1 MFYLKCNILFY
12 TTSKKLIINIRSF
25 HKVSLYKFY
34 KNISNQ
40 NIFIGWGRKKSGLKA
55 MNLAKRYRVK
65 FILLE
70 DGFIRSL
77 NLGVE
82 NSPSFSIVKDD
93 IGIYYDATMPSKL
106 ENLLNTYEF
115 KDEEIKQAKK
125 AIELIKKYKIS
136 KYNNNLDIPD
146 DYFQKDEKRVLVI
159 TQTAN
164 DASLEFGLAKD
175 FKTVDM
181 IKDAIKENP
190 KSKIYIK
197 IHPDVLSGKKQSDF
211 NAQDLPSKCVV
222 IKENYNP
229 IELLSHFKKVYTK
242 TSGMGFE
249 ALIQEC
255 ECVCY
260 GMPFYAGWGLTKDKL
275 ECKRRM
281 QKRSL
286 EEVFYAAYIL
296 YAEYFNPYLNQKSN
310 IFDTIQTLA
319 KYKDIEKANSNRLFM
334 LGFTLWKRHFIKPF
348 FKAKNNK
355 IIFLNSIKS
364 LARYKLKEDDKFFIW
379 GKKYDDN
386 TLKNLLLVKVK
397 EQNLTNF
404 SPKVSLVE
412 DGFIRSISLGSDLT
426 RPFSL
431 IVDDKG
437 LYIDPNKP
445 SKLEEL
451 LQNEIFDENML
462 SRAKNIIKIL
472 LENRFS
478 KYNGLKHENLK
489 INAKIGQKVILIPA
503 QVEDDASMILGG
515 FGLSTLDLLKEVR
528 AKNQDAYII
537 FKPHPDVL
545 SGNRV
550 GLKDETLILEF
561 CDEIVKDC
569 SIDSAIK
576 IADEIHTITSTSG
589 FDALLRAKKVFTYGM
604 PFYAGWG
611 LTKDKHKCERRTR
624 KLSLEELVA
633 GALITYPRY
642 INPKTKTLCEIE
654 VCLDIMLNLQKDYF
668 SKKHIKLAIDF
679 KTFMLR
685 KIRRFYEFLAKK

>member
-1 MFYLKCNILFY
+1 MKYY
-12 TTSKKLIINIRSF
+12 SASKKLTANARNFYTI
-25 HKVSLYKFY
+25 SLYK
-34 KNISNQ
+34 KNLKIKKDNL
-40 NIFIGWGRKKSGLKA
+40 FFGWGRKKSGLKA
-55 MNLAKRYRVK
+55 MNLAKKYKAK

-82 NSPSFSIVKDD
+82 NSPSFSMVKDD

-146 DYFQKDEKRVLVI
+146 DYFQKDEKRVLII

-164 DASLEFGLAKD
+164 DTSLEFGLAKD
-175 FKTVDM
+175 FKTLDM

-197 IHPDVLSGKKQSDF
+197 IHPDVLSGKKQSDLDI
-211 NAQDLPSKCVV
+211 NSLP
-222 IKENYNP
+222 KECILITENFNP
-229 IELLSHFKKVYTK
+229 IALLEFFDKVYTK

-249 ALIQEC
+249 ALMQEC
-255 ECVCY
+255 ECICY

-296 YAEYFNPYLNQKSN
+296 YSEYFNPYLNQKSN

-319 KYKDIEKANSNRLFM
+319 KYKDIEKVNSNRLFM

-348 FKAKNNK
+348 FNAKDNE
-355 IIFLNSIKS
+355 IIFLNSLKS
-364 LARYKLKEDDKFFIW
+364 LAGYKLKESDKFFIW
-379 GKKYDDN
+379 GKKYDEN
-386 TLKNLLLVKVK
+386 TLKNLLLVKAK

-404 SPKVSLVE
+404 TPKVSLVE

-437 LYIDPNKP
+437 LYIDPNKA

-451 LQNEIFDENML
+451 LQNEIFDENIL
-462 SRAKNIIKIL
+462 NRAKNIIKIL

-489 INAKIGQKVILIPA
+489 INAKIGQKIILIPA

-528 AKNQDAYII
+528 SKNQDAYII

-654 VCLDIMLNLQKDYF
+654 VCLDIMLNLQKAYF
-668 SKKHIKLAIDF
+668 SKKYIKLAIDF

>member
-1 MFYLKCNILFY
+1 MKYY
-12 TTSKKLIINIRSF
+12 SASKKLIANARNFYTI
-25 HKVSLYKFY
+25 SLYK
-34 KNISNQ
+34 KNLKIKKDDL
-40 NIFIGWGRKKSGLKA
+40 FFGWGRKKSGLKA
-55 MNLAKRYRVK
+55 MNLAKKYKAK

-82 NSPSFSIVKDD
+82 NSPSFSMVKDD
-93 IGIYYDATMPSKL
+93 IGIYYDATAPSKL

-146 DYFQKDEKRVLVI
+146 DYFQKDEKRVLII

-181 IKDAIKENP
+181 IKDAVKENP

-197 IHPDVLSGKKQSDF
+197 IHPDVLSGKKQSDLDI
-211 NAQDLPSKCVV
+211 NSLP
-222 IKENYNP
+222 KECILITENFNP
-229 IELLSHFKKVYTK
+229 IALLEFFDKVYTK

-249 ALIQEC
+249 ALMQEC
-255 ECVCY
+255 ECICY

-296 YAEYFNPYLNQKSN
+296 YSEYFNPYLNQKSN

-319 KYKDIEKANSNRLFM
+319 KYKDIEKVNSNKLFM

-348 FKAKNNK
+348 FNAKDNE

-364 LARYKLKEDDKFFIW
+364 LVRYKLKEDDKFFIW
-379 GKKYDDN
+379 GKKYDEN
-386 TLKNLLLVKVK
+386 TLKNLLLVKAK

-404 SPKVSLVE
+404 TPKVSLVE

-462 SRAKNIIKIL
+462 NRAKNIIKIL

-489 INAKIGQKVILIPA
+489 INAKTGQKIILIPA

-528 AKNQDAYII
+528 SKNQDAYII

-633 GALITYPRY
+633 GALIAYPRY

-654 VCLDIMLNLQKDYF
+654 VCLDIMLNLQKAYF
-668 SKKHIKLAIDF
+668 SKKYIKLAIDF

>member
-1 MFYLKCNILFY
+1 MKYY
-12 TTSKKLIINIRSF
+12 SASKKLIANARNFYTI
-25 HKVSLYKFY
+25 SLYK
-34 KNISNQ
+34 KNLKIKKDDL
-40 NIFIGWGRKKSGLKA
+40 FFGWGRKKSGLKA
-55 MNLAKRYRVK
+55 MNLAKKYKAK

-82 NSPSFSIVKDD
+82 DSPSFSMVKDD

-106 ENLLNTYEF
+106 ENLLNTCEF

-146 DYFQKDEKRVLVI
+146 NYFQKDEKRVLII

-175 FKTVDM
+175 FKTLDM

-190 KSKIYIK
+190 KSTIYIK
-197 IHPDVLSGKKQSDF
+197 IHPDVLSGKKQSDL
-211 NAQDLPSKCVV
+211 DLNSLP
-222 IKENYNP
+222 KECILITENFNP
-229 IELLSHFKKVYTK
+229 IALLEFFDKVYTK

-249 ALIQEC
+249 ALMQEC
-255 ECVCY
+255 ECICY

-296 YAEYFNPYLNQKSN
+296 YSEYFNPYLNQKSN

-319 KYKDIEKANSNRLFM
+319 KYKDIEKVNSNKLFM

-348 FKAKNNK
+348 FKAKDNE

-364 LARYKLKEDDKFFIW
+364 LVRYKLKEDDKFFIW
-379 GKKYDDN
+379 GKKYDEN
-386 TLKNLLLVKVK
+386 TLKNLLLVKAK

-404 SPKVSLVE
+404 TPKVSLVE

-462 SRAKNIIKIL
+462 NRAKNIIKIL

-489 INAKIGQKVILIPA
+489 INAKTGQKIILIPA

-528 AKNQDAYII
+528 SKNQDAYII

-611 LTKDKHKCERRTR
+611 LTKDKYRCERRTR
-624 KLSLEELVA
+624 KLSLEELVT
-633 GALITYPRY
+633 GALIAYPRY

-668 SKKHIKLAIDF
+668 SKKYIKLVIDF

>member
-1 MFYLKCNILFY
+1 MKYCSI
-12 TTSKKLIINIRSF
+12 SKKLIANVRNFYTI
-25 HKVSLYKFY
+25 SLYKENLKINKDDLF
-34 KNISNQ
+34 
-40 NIFIGWGRKKSGLKA
+40 FGWGRKKSGLKA
-55 MNLAKRYRVK
+55 MNLAKKYKAK

-82 NSPSFSIVKDD
+82 NSPSFSMVKDD

-115 KDEEIKQAKK
+115 KGEEIKQAKK

-146 DYFQKDEKRVLVI
+146 DYFQKDEKRVLI
-159 TQTAN
+159 IAQTAN

-190 KSKIYIK
+190 DSKIYIK
-197 IHPDVLSGKKQSDF
+197 IHPDVLSGKKQSDLDI
-211 NAQDLPSKCVV
+211 NSLP
-222 IKENYNP
+222 KECILISENFNP
-229 IELLSHFKKVYTK
+229 IALLEFFDKVYTK

-296 YAEYFNPYLNQKSN
+296 YSEYFNPYLNQKSN

-334 LGFTLWKRHFIKPF
+334 LGFTLWKRYFIKPF
-348 FKAKNNK
+348 FKAKNNE

-379 GKKYDDN
+379 GKKYDEN
-386 TLKNLLLVKVK
+386 TLKNLLLVKAK

-404 SPKVSLVE
+404 TPKVSLVE

-437 LYIDPNKP
+437 LYIDPNKV

-451 LQNEIFDENML
+451 LQNEIFDKNML
-462 SRAKNIIKIL
+462 NRAKNIIKTL

-478 KYNGLKHENLK
+478 KYNGLKHEDLK

-528 AKNQDAYII
+528 SKNQDAYII

-561 CDEIVKDC
+561 CDEIVKDF

-611 LTKDKHKCERRTR
+611 LTKDKYRCERRTR

-633 GALITYPRY
+633 GALIIYPRY

-654 VCLDIMLNLQKDYF
+654 VCLDIMLNLQKAYF
-668 SKKHIKLAIDF
+668 SKKYIKLAIDF
-679 KTFMLR
+679 KTFILR

>member
-1 MFYLKCNILFY
+1 MKHYSI
-12 TTSKKLIINIRSF
+12 SKKLIANVRNFYTI
-25 HKVSLYKFY
+25 SLYK
-34 KNISNQ
+34 KNSKINKDDL
-40 NIFIGWGRKKSGLKA
+40 FLGWGRKKSGLKA
-55 MNLAKRYRVK
+55 INLAKKYKAK

-82 NSPSFSIVKDD
+82 NSPSFSMVKDD
-93 IGIYYDATMPSKL
+93 IGIYYDATAPSKL

-146 DYFQKDEKRVLVI
+146 DYFQKDEKRVLII

-164 DASLEFGLAKD
+164 DASLEFGLAKG

-197 IHPDVLSGKKQSDF
+197 IHPDVLSGKKQSDLDINSLPKECILITENF
-211 NAQDLPSKCVV
+211 NPVA
-222 IKENYNP
+222 
-229 IELLSHFKKVYTK
+229 LLEFFDKVYTK

-249 ALIQEC
+249 ALMQEC
-255 ECVCY
+255 ECICY

-286 EEVFYAAYIL
+286 EEVFYVAYIL
-296 YAEYFNPYLNQKSN
+296 YAEYFNPCLNQKSN

-319 KYKDIEKANSNRLFM
+319 KYKDIEKVNSNKLFM

-348 FKAKNNK
+348 FKAKDNE

-364 LARYKLKEDDKFFIW
+364 LVRYKLKEDDKFFIW
-379 GKKYDDN
+379 GKKYDEN
-386 TLKNLLLVKVK
+386 TLKNLLLVKAK

-404 SPKVSLVE
+404 TPKVSLVE

-437 LYIDPNKP
+437 LYIDPNKA

-462 SRAKNIIKIL
+462 NRAKNIIKIL

-478 KYNGLKHENLK
+478 KYNGLKHEDLK
-489 INAKIGQKVILIPA
+489 INAKIGQKIILIPA

-589 FDALLRAKKVFTYGM
+589 FDALLRAKKVFAYGM

-611 LTKDKHKCERRTR
+611 LTKDKYRCERRTR

-633 GALITYPRY
+633 GALIAYPRY

-654 VCLDIMLNLQKDYF
+654 VCLDIMLNLQKAYF
-668 SKKHIKLAIDF
+668 SKKYIKLAIDF

>member
-1 MFYLKCNILFY
+1 
-12 TTSKKLIINIRSF
+12 
-25 HKVSLYKFY
+25 
-34 KNISNQ
+34 
-40 NIFIGWGRKKSGLKA
+40 
-55 MNLAKRYRVK
+55 MNLAKKYKAK

-82 NSPSFSIVKDD
+82 NSPSFSMVKDD

-115 KDEEIKQAKK
+115 KGEEIKQAKK

-146 DYFQKDEKRVLVI
+146 DYFQKDEKRVLI
-159 TQTAN
+159 IAQTAN

-190 KSKIYIK
+190 DSKIYIK
-197 IHPDVLSGKKQSDF
+197 IHPDVLSGKKQSDLDI
-211 NAQDLPSKCVV
+211 NSLP
-222 IKENYNP
+222 KECILISENFNP
-229 IELLSHFKKVYTK
+229 IALLEFFDKVYTK

-296 YAEYFNPYLNQKSN
+296 YSEYFNPYLNQKSN

-334 LGFTLWKRHFIKPF
+334 LGFTLWKRYFIKPF
-348 FKAKNNK
+348 FKAKNNE

-379 GKKYDDN
+379 GKKYDEN
-386 TLKNLLLVKVK
+386 TLKNLLLVKAK

-404 SPKVSLVE
+404 TPKVSLVE

-437 LYIDPNKP
+437 LYIDPNKV

-451 LQNEIFDENML
+451 LQNEIFDKNML
-462 SRAKNIIKIL
+462 NRAKNIIKTL

-478 KYNGLKHENLK
+478 KYNGLKHEDLK

-528 AKNQDAYII
+528 SKNQDAYII

-611 LTKDKHKCERRTR
+611 LTKDKYRCERRTR

-633 GALITYPRY
+633 GALIIYPRY

-654 VCLDIMLNLQKDYF
+654 VCLDIMLNLQKAYF
-668 SKKHIKLAIDF
+668 SKKYIKLAIDF
-679 KTFMLR
+679 KTFILR

>member
-1 MFYLKCNILFY
+1 S
-12 TTSKKLIINIRSF
+12 TSKKLITNVKNFYTIF
-25 HKVSLYKFY
+25 LYK
-34 KNISNQ
+34 KNLKINKDDL
-40 NIFIGWGRKKSGLKA
+40 FFGWGRKKSGLKA
-55 MNLAKRYRVK
+55 MNLAKKYNTK

-82 NSPSFSIVKDD
+82 NSPSFSMVKDD

-115 KDEEIKQAKK
+115 KGEEIKQAKK

-146 DYFQKDEKRVLVI
+146 DYFQKDEKRVLI
-159 TQTAN
+159 IAQTAN

-190 KSKIYIK
+190 DSKIYIK
-197 IHPDVLSGKKQSDF
+197 IHPDVLSGKKQSDLDI
-211 NAQDLPSKCVV
+211 NSLP
-222 IKENYNP
+222 KECILISENFNP
-229 IELLSHFKKVYTK
+229 IALLEFFDKVYTK

-296 YAEYFNPYLNQKSN
+296 YSEYFNPYLNQKSN

-319 KYKDIEKANSNRLFM
+319 KYKSIEKANSNRLFM
-334 LGFTLWKRHFIKPF
+334 LGFTLWKRYFIKPF
-348 FKAKNNK
+348 FKAKNNE

-379 GKKYDDN
+379 GKKYDEN
-386 TLKNLLLVKVK
+386 TLKNLLLVKAK
-397 EQNLTNF
+397 EQNLTSF
-404 SPKVSLVE
+404 TPKVSLVE

-437 LYIDPNKP
+437 LYIDPNKV

-451 LQNEIFDENML
+451 LQNEIFDKNML
-462 SRAKNIIKIL
+462 NRAKNIIKTL

-478 KYNGLKHENLK
+478 KYNGLKHEDLK

-528 AKNQDAYII
+528 SKNQDAYII

-611 LTKDKHKCERRTR
+611 LTKDKYRCERRTR

-654 VCLDIMLNLQKDYF
+654 VCLDIMLNLQKAYF
-668 SKKHIKLAIDF
+668 SKKYIKLAIDF
-679 KTFMLR
+679 KTFILR

>member
-1 MFYLKCNILFY
+1 MKYYSI
-12 TTSKKLIINIRSF
+12 SKKLIANVRNFYTI
-25 HKVSLYKFY
+25 SLYK
-34 KNISNQ
+34 KNLKIKKDDL
-40 NIFIGWGRKKSGLKA
+40 FFGWGRKKSGLKA
-55 MNLAKRYRVK
+55 MNLAKKYKAK

-82 NSPSFSIVKDD
+82 NSPSFSMVKDD
-93 IGIYYDATMPSKL
+93 IGIYYDATAPSKL

-146 DYFQKDEKRVLVI
+146 DYFQKDEKRVLII

-164 DASLEFGLAKD
+164 DASLEFGLAKG

-197 IHPDVLSGKKQSDF
+197 IHPDVLSGKKQSDLDI
-211 NAQDLPSKCVV
+211 NSLP
-222 IKENYNP
+222 KECILITENFNP
-229 IELLSHFKKVYTK
+229 IALLEFFDKVYTK

-249 ALIQEC
+249 ALMQGC

-296 YAEYFNPYLNQKSN
+296 YSEYFNPYLNQESN

-319 KYKDIEKANSNRLFM
+319 KYKDIEKVNSNRLFM

-348 FKAKNNK
+348 FNAKDNE
-355 IIFLNSIKS
+355 IIFLNSLKS
-364 LARYKLKEDDKFFIW
+364 LAGYKLKENDKFFIW
-379 GKKYDDN
+379 GKRIDYN
-386 TLKNLLLVKVK
+386 TLKSTLVKK
-397 EQNLTNF
+397 AQDEDLSNFTPKISLT
-404 SPKVSLVE
+404 E

-431 IVDDKG
+431 IIDDKG
-437 LYIDPNKP
+437 LYIDPNKA
-445 SKLEEL
+445 SKLEEH

-462 SRAKNIIKIL
+462 NRAKNIIKIL

-489 INAKIGQKVILIPA
+489 INAKIGQKIILIPA

-528 AKNQDAYII
+528 SKNQDAYII

-611 LTKDKHKCERRTR
+611 LTKDKHKCKRRTR

-633 GALITYPRY
+633 GALI
-642 INPKTKTLCEIE
+642 I
-654 VCLDIMLNLQKDYF
+654 
-668 SKKHIKLAIDF
+668 
-679 KTFMLR
+679 
-685 KIRRFYEFLAKK
+685 

>member
-1 MFYLKCNILFY
+1 MKYYSI
-12 TTSKKLIINIRSF
+12 SKKLIANARNFYSIF
-25 HKVSLYKFY
+25 LYKRNLKINKDELFL
-34 KNISNQ
+34 
-40 NIFIGWGRKKSGLKA
+40 GWGRKKSGLKA
-55 MNLAKRYRVK
+55 INLAKKHKAK
-65 FILLE
+65 FTLLE

-82 NSPSFSIVKDD
+82 NSPSFSMVKDD
-93 IGIYYDATMPSKL
+93 IGIYYDATTPSKL

-115 KDEEIKQAKK
+115 KDEEITQAKK

-146 DYFQKDEKRVLVI
+146 DYFQKDEKRVLII
-159 TQTAN
+159 TQTVN

-175 FKTVDM
+175 FKTLDM

-190 KSKIYIK
+190 KSTIYIK
-197 IHPDVLSGKKQSDF
+197 IHPDVLSGKKQSDL
-211 NAQDLPSKCVV
+211 DLNSLP
-222 IKENYNP
+222 KECILITENFNP
-229 IELLSHFKKVYTK
+229 IALLEFFDKVYTK

-249 ALIQEC
+249 ALMQEC
-255 ECVCY
+255 ECICY

-296 YAEYFNPYLNQKSN
+296 YSEYFNPYLNQKSN
-310 IFDTIQTLA
+310 IFDTIQTLV
-319 KYKDIEKANSNRLFM
+319 KYKDIEKVNSNKLFM

-348 FKAKNNK
+348 FRAKDNE

-364 LARYKLKEDDKFFIW
+364 LVRYKLKEDDKFFIW
-379 GKKYDDN
+379 GKKYDEN
-386 TLKNLLLVKVK
+386 TLKNLLLVKAK

-404 SPKVSLVE
+404 TPKVSLVE

-462 SRAKNIIKIL
+462 NRAKNIIKIL

-489 INAKIGQKVILIPA
+489 INAKTGQKIILIPA

-528 AKNQDAYII
+528 SKNQDAYII

-611 LTKDKHKCERRTR
+611 LTKDKYRCERRTR

-633 GALITYPRY
+633 GALIVYPRY

-654 VCLDIMLNLQKDYF
+654 VCLDIMLNLQKAYF
-668 SKKHIKLAIDF
+668 SKKYIKLAIDF

>member
-1 MFYLKCNILFY
+1 MKHYSI
-12 TTSKKLIINIRSF
+12 SKKLIANVRNFYTI
-25 HKVSLYKFY
+25 SLYKKKSKINKDDLFL
-34 KNISNQ
+34 
-40 NIFIGWGRKKSGLKA
+40 GWGRKKSGLKA
-55 MNLAKRYRVK
+55 INLAKKYKAK

-82 NSPSFSIVKDD
+82 NSPSFSMVKDD
-93 IGIYYDATMPSKL
+93 IGIYYDATAPSKL

-125 AIELIKKYKIS
+125 VIELIKKYKIS

-146 DYFQKDEKRVLVI
+146 DYFQKDEKRVLII

-190 KSKIYIK
+190 DSKIYIK
-197 IHPDVLSGKKQSDF
+197 IHPDVLSGKKQSDLDI
-211 NAQDLPSKCVV
+211 NSLP
-222 IKENYNP
+222 KECILITENFNP
-229 IELLSHFKKVYTK
+229 IALLEFFDKVYTK

-249 ALIQEC
+249 ALMQGC

-296 YAEYFNPYLNQKSN
+296 YSEYFNPYLNQKSN

-319 KYKDIEKANSNRLFM
+319 KYKDIEKANSNRLIM
-334 LGFTLWKRHFIKPF
+334 LGFTLWKRYFIRPF
-348 FKAKNNK
+348 FKAKDNK
-355 IIFLNSIKS
+355 IIFLNSLKS
-364 LARYKLKEDDKFFIW
+364 LARYKLKENDKFFIW
-379 GKKYDDN
+379 GKRIDYNALKT
-386 TLKNLLLVKVK
+386 TLIKKAQDENLLH
-397 EQNLTNF
+397 F
-404 SPKVSLVE
+404 IPKISLVE

-431 IVDDKG
+431 NVDDKG
-437 LYIDPNKP
+437 LYIDPNKA

-462 SRAKNIIKIL
+462 NRAKNIIKIL

-489 INAKIGQKVILIPA
+489 INAKIGQKIILIPA
-503 QVEDDASMILGG
+503 QVEDDVSMILGG

-611 LTKDKHKCERRTR
+611 LTKDKYRCERRTR
-624 KLSLEELVA
+624 KLSLEELVV
-633 GALITYPRY
+633 GALIIYPRY

-654 VCLDIMLNLQKDYF
+654 VCLDIMLNLQKAYF
-668 SKKHIKLAIDF
+668 SKKYIKLAIDF

>member
-1 MFYLKCNILFY
+1 MKYYSI
-12 TTSKKLIINIRSF
+12 SKKLIANVRNFYTI
-25 HKVSLYKFY
+25 SLYK
-34 KNISNQ
+34 KNLKIKKDDL
-40 NIFIGWGRKKSGLKA
+40 FFGWGRKKSGLKA
-55 MNLAKRYRVK
+55 MNLAKKYKAK

-82 NSPSFSIVKDD
+82 NSPSFSMVKDD

-106 ENLLNTYEF
+106 ENLLNTCEF
-115 KDEEIKQAKK
+115 KDEEIKQTKK

-146 DYFQKDEKRVLVI
+146 NYFQKDEKRVLII

-175 FKTVDM
+175 FKTLDM

-190 KSKIYIK
+190 KSTIYIK
-197 IHPDVLSGKKQSDF
+197 IHPDVLSGKKQSDL
-211 NAQDLPSKCVV
+211 DLNSLP
-222 IKENYNP
+222 KECILITENFNP
-229 IELLSHFKKVYTK
+229 IALLEFFDKVYTK

-249 ALIQEC
+249 ALMQEC
-255 ECVCY
+255 ECICY

-310 IFDTIQTLA
+310 IFDIIQTLA

-348 FKAKNNK
+348 FKAKDNE
-355 IIFLNSIKS
+355 IIFLNSFKS
-364 LARYKLKEDDKFFIW
+364 LVRYKLKEDDKFFIW
-379 GKKYDDN
+379 GKKYDEN
-386 TLKNLLLVKVK
+386 TLKNLLLVKAK

-462 SRAKNIIKIL
+462 NRAKNIIKIL

-478 KYNGLKHENLK
+478 KYNGLKHEDLK
-489 INAKIGQKVILIPA
+489 INAKIGQKIILIPA

-528 AKNQDAYII
+528 SKNQDAYII

-550 GLKDETLILEF
+550 GLKDETRILEF

-611 LTKDKHKCERRTR
+611 LTKDKHRCERRTR

-668 SKKHIKLAIDF
+668 LKKHIKLAIDF

>member
-1 MFYLKCNILFY
+1 MKHYSI
-12 TTSKKLIINIRSF
+12 SKKLIANVRNFYTI
-25 HKVSLYKFY
+25 SLYK
-34 KNISNQ
+34 KNSKINKDDL
-40 NIFIGWGRKKSGLKA
+40 FLGWGRKKSGLKA
-55 MNLAKRYRVK
+55 INLAKKYKAK

-82 NSPSFSIVKDD
+82 NSPSFSMVKDD
-93 IGIYYDATMPSKL
+93 IGIYYDATAPSKL

-146 DYFQKDEKRVLVI
+146 DYFQKDEKRVLII

-164 DASLEFGLAKD
+164 DASLEFGLAKG

-197 IHPDVLSGKKQSDF
+197 IHPDVLSGKKQSDLDINSLPKECILITENF
-211 NAQDLPSKCVV
+211 NPVA
-222 IKENYNP
+222 
-229 IELLSHFKKVYTK
+229 LLEFFDKVYTK

-249 ALIQEC
+249 ALMQEC
-255 ECVCY
+255 ECICY

-286 EEVFYAAYIL
+286 EEVFYVAYIL
-296 YAEYFNPYLNQKSN
+296 YAEYFNPCLNQKSN

-319 KYKDIEKANSNRLFM
+319 KYKDIEKVNSNKLFM

-348 FKAKNNK
+348 FKAKDNE

-364 LARYKLKEDDKFFIW
+364 LVRYKLKEDDKFFIW
-379 GKKYDDN
+379 GKKYDEN
-386 TLKNLLLVKVK
+386 TLKNLLLVKAK

-404 SPKVSLVE
+404 TPKVSLVE

-437 LYIDPNKP
+437 LYIDPNKA

-462 SRAKNIIKIL
+462 NRAKNIIKIL

-478 KYNGLKHENLK
+478 KYNGLKHEDLK
-489 INAKIGQKVILIPA
+489 INAKIGQKIILIPA

-589 FDALLRAKKVFTYGM
+589 FDALLRAKKVFAYGM

-611 LTKDKHKCERRTR
+611 LTKDKYRCERRTR

-633 GALITYPRY
+633 GALIAYPRY

-654 VCLDIMLNLQKDYF
+654 VCLDIML
-668 SKKHIKLAIDF
+668 
-679 KTFMLR
+679 
-685 KIRRFYEFLAKK
+685 

>member
-1 MFYLKCNILFY
+1 MKYYSI
-12 TTSKKLIINIRSF
+12 SKKLIANARNFYTIA
-25 HKVSLYKFY
+25 LYKENLKIKKDDLF
-34 KNISNQ
+34 
-40 NIFIGWGRKKSGLKA
+40 FGWGRKKSGLKA
-55 MNLAKRYRVK
+55 MNLAKKYKAK

-82 NSPSFSIVKDD
+82 NSPSFSMVKDD

-106 ENLLNTYEF
+106 ENLLNTYEI

-146 DYFQKDEKRVLVI
+146 NYFQKEEKRVLI
-159 TQTAN
+159 IIQTAN
-164 DASLEFGLAKD
+164 DTSLEFGLAKD
-175 FKTVDM
+175 FKTLDM

-190 KSKIYIK
+190 DSKIYIK
-197 IHPDVLSGKKQSDF
+197 IHPDVLIGKKQSDLDI
-211 NAQDLPSKCVV
+211 NSLP
-222 IKENYNP
+222 KECILITENFNP
-229 IELLSHFKKVYTK
+229 IALLEFFDKVYTK

-249 ALIQEC
+249 ALMQEC
-255 ECVCY
+255 ECICY

-319 KYKDIEKANSNRLFM
+319 KYKDIEKVNSNRLFM

-348 FKAKNNK
+348 FKAKDNE
-355 IIFLNSIKS
+355 IIFLNSLKS
-364 LARYKLKEDDKFFIW
+364 LARYKLKESDKFFIW
-379 GKKYDDN
+379 GRRIDYNALKTTLIKKAQDE
-386 TLKNLLLVKVK
+386 NLSYF
-397 EQNLTNF
+397 T
-404 SPKVSLVE
+404 PKISLVE

-437 LYIDPNKP
+437 LYIDPNKL

-462 SRAKNIIKIL
+462 NRAKNIIKIL

-478 KYNGLKHENLK
+478 KYNGLKHEDLK
-489 INAKIGQKVILIPA
+489 INAKIGQKIILIPA

-528 AKNQDAYII
+528 SKNQDAYII

-611 LTKDKHKCERRTR
+611 LTKDKHKCKRRTR

-633 GALITYPRY
+633 GTLITYPRY

-654 VCLDIMLNLQKDYF
+654 VCLDIMLNLQKAYF

>member
-1 MFYLKCNILFY
+1 MKYY
-12 TTSKKLIINIRSF
+12 STSKKLITNVKNFYTIF
-25 HKVSLYKFY
+25 LYK
-34 KNISNQ
+34 KNLKINKDDL
-40 NIFIGWGRKKSGLKA
+40 FFGWGRKKSGLKA
-55 MNLAKRYRVK
+55 MNLAKKYNTK

-82 NSPSFSIVKDD
+82 NSPSFSMVKDD

-115 KDEEIKQAKK
+115 KGEEIKQAKK

-146 DYFQKDEKRVLVI
+146 DYFQKDEKRVLI
-159 TQTAN
+159 IAQTAN

-190 KSKIYIK
+190 DSKIYIK
-197 IHPDVLSGKKQSDF
+197 IHPDVLSGKKQSDLDI
-211 NAQDLPSKCVV
+211 NSLP
-222 IKENYNP
+222 KECILISENFNP
-229 IELLSHFKKVYTK
+229 IALLEFFDKVYTK

-296 YAEYFNPYLNQKSN
+296 YSEYFNPYLNQKSN

-319 KYKDIEKANSNRLFM
+319 KYKDIEKVNSNRLFM

-348 FKAKNNK
+348 FNAKDNE
-355 IIFLNSIKS
+355 IIFLNSLKS
-364 LARYKLKEDDKFFIW
+364 LARYKLKENDKFFIW
-379 GKKYDDN
+379 GKKYDEN
-386 TLKNLLLVKVK
+386 TLKNLLLTKAK

-404 SPKVSLVE
+404 TPKISLVE

-437 LYIDPNKP
+437 LYIDPNKA

-451 LQNEIFDENML
+451 LQNEIFDENIL
-462 SRAKNIIKIL
+462 NRAKNIIKIL

-489 INAKIGQKVILIPA
+489 INAKIGQKIILIPA

-550 GLKDETLILEF
+550 GLKDETRILEF

-611 LTKDKHKCERRTR
+611 LTKDKYKCERRTR

-633 GALITYPRY
+633 GALIAYPRY

-654 VCLDIMLNLQKDYF
+654 VCLDIMLNLQKAYF

>member
-1 MFYLKCNILFY
+1 MKHYSI
-12 TTSKKLIINIRSF
+12 SKKLIANVRNFYTI
-25 HKVSLYKFY
+25 SLYK
-34 KNISNQ
+34 KNSKINKDDL
-40 NIFIGWGRKKSGLKA
+40 FLGWGRKKSGLKA
-55 MNLAKRYRVK
+55 INLAKKYKAK

-82 NSPSFSIVKDD
+82 NSPSFSMVKDD
-93 IGIYYDATMPSKL
+93 IGIYYDATAPSKL

-146 DYFQKDEKRVLVI
+146 DYFQKDEKRVLII

-164 DASLEFGLAKD
+164 DASLEFGLAKG

-197 IHPDVLSGKKQSDF
+197 IHPDVLSGKKQSDLDINSLPKECILITENF
-211 NAQDLPSKCVV
+211 NPVA
-222 IKENYNP
+222 
-229 IELLSHFKKVYTK
+229 LLEFFDKVYTK

-249 ALIQEC
+249 ALMQEC
-255 ECVCY
+255 ECICY

-286 EEVFYAAYIL
+286 EEVFYVAYIL
-296 YAEYFNPYLNQKSN
+296 YAEYFNPCLNQKSN

-319 KYKDIEKANSNRLFM
+319 KYKDIEKVNSNKLFM

-348 FKAKNNK
+348 FKAKDNE

-364 LARYKLKEDDKFFIW
+364 LVRYKLKEDDKFFIW
-379 GKKYDDN
+379 GKKYDEN
-386 TLKNLLLVKVK
+386 TLKNLLLVKAK

-404 SPKVSLVE
+404 TPKVSLVE

-437 LYIDPNKP
+437 LYIDPNKA

-462 SRAKNIIKIL
+462 NRAKNIIKIL

-478 KYNGLKHENLK
+478 KYNGLKHEDLK
-489 INAKIGQKVILIPA
+489 INAKIGQKIILIPA

-528 AKNQDAYII
+528 SKNQDAYII

-611 LTKDKHKCERRTR
+611 LTKDKYRCERRTR

-633 GALITYPRY
+633 GALIAYPRY

-654 VCLDIMLNLQKDYF
+654 VCLDIMLNLQKAYF
-668 SKKHIKLAIDF
+668 SKKYIKLAIDF

>member
-1 MFYLKCNILFY
+1 MKYYSI
-12 TTSKKLIINIRSF
+12 SKKLIANVRNFYTI
-25 HKVSLYKFY
+25 SLYK
-34 KNISNQ
+34 KNLKIKKDDL
-40 NIFIGWGRKKSGLKA
+40 FFGWGRKKSGLKA
-55 MNLAKRYRVK
+55 MNLAKKYKAK

-82 NSPSFSIVKDD
+82 NSPSFSMVKDD
-93 IGIYYDATMPSKL
+93 IGIYYDATAPSKL

-146 DYFQKDEKRVLVI
+146 DYFQKDEKRVLII

-164 DASLEFGLAKD
+164 DASLEFGLAKG

-197 IHPDVLSGKKQSDF
+197 IHPDVLSGKKQSDLDI
-211 NAQDLPSKCVV
+211 NSLP
-222 IKENYNP
+222 KECILITENFNP
-229 IELLSHFKKVYTK
+229 IALLEFFDKVYTK

-249 ALIQEC
+249 ALMQGC

-296 YAEYFNPYLNQKSN
+296 YSEYFNPYLNQESN

-319 KYKDIEKANSNRLFM
+319 KYKDIEKINSNRLFM

-348 FKAKNNK
+348 FNAKDNE
-355 IIFLNSIKS
+355 IIFLNSLKS
-364 LARYKLKEDDKFFIW
+364 LAGYKLKENDKFFIW
-379 GKKYDDN
+379 GKRIDYN
-386 TLKNLLLVKVK
+386 TLKSTLVKK
-397 EQNLTNF
+397 AQDEDLSNF
-404 SPKVSLVE
+404 TPKISLVE

-437 LYIDPNKP
+437 LYIDPNKA

-462 SRAKNIIKIL
+462 NRAKNIIKIL

-478 KYNGLKHENLK
+478 KYNGLKHEDLK
-489 INAKIGQKVILIPA
+489 INAKIGQKIILIPA

-611 LTKDKHKCERRTR
+611 LTKDKYRCERRTR

-633 GALITYPRY
+633 GALIAYPRY

-654 VCLDIMLNLQKDYF
+654 VCLDIMLNLQKAYF
-668 SKKHIKLAIDF
+668 SKKYIKLAIDF

>member
-1 MFYLKCNILFY
+1 MKYYSI
-12 TTSKKLIINIRSF
+12 SKKLIANVRNFYTI
-25 HKVSLYKFY
+25 SLYK
-34 KNISNQ
+34 KNLKIKKDDL
-40 NIFIGWGRKKSGLKA
+40 FFGWGRKKSGLKA
-55 MNLAKRYRVK
+55 MNLAKKYKAK

-82 NSPSFSIVKDD
+82 NSPSFSMVKDD

-106 ENLLNTYEF
+106 ENLLNTCEF

-146 DYFQKDEKRVLVI
+146 DYFQKDEKRVLII

-190 KSKIYIK
+190 DSKIYIK
-197 IHPDVLSGKKQSDF
+197 IHPDVLSGKKQSDLDI
-211 NAQDLPSKCVV
+211 NSLP
-222 IKENYNP
+222 KECILITENFNP
-229 IELLSHFKKVYTK
+229 IALLEFFDKVYTK

-249 ALIQEC
+249 ALMQGC

-296 YAEYFNPYLNQKSN
+296 YSEYFNPYLNQKSN

-334 LGFTLWKRHFIKPF
+334 LGFTLWKRYFIRPF
-348 FKAKNNK
+348 FKAKDNK
-355 IIFLNSIKS
+355 IIFLNSLKS
-364 LARYKLKEDDKFFIW
+364 LARYKLKENDKFFIW
-379 GKKYDDN
+379 GKRIDYNALKT
-386 TLKNLLLVKVK
+386 TLIKKAQDENLLH
-397 EQNLTNF
+397 F
-404 SPKVSLVE
+404 IPKISLVE

-437 LYIDPNKP
+437 LYIDPNKA

-462 SRAKNIIKIL
+462 NRAKNIIKIL

-489 INAKIGQKVILIPA
+489 INAKIGQKIILIPA
-503 QVEDDASMILGG
+503 QVEDDVSMILGG

-604 PFYAGWG
+604 PFYAGWD
-611 LTKDKHKCERRTR
+611 LTKDKYRCERRTR

-633 GALITYPRY
+633 GALIIYPRY

-654 VCLDIMLNLQKDYF
+654 VCLDIMLNLQKAYF
-668 SKKHIKLAIDF
+668 SKKYIKLAIDF

>member
-1 MFYLKCNILFY
+1 MKHYSTSIKLKYKVKDYYNLIFYFLSLEIKDNDLF
-12 TTSKKLIINIRSF
+12 F
-25 HKVSLYKFY
+25 
-34 KNISNQ
+34 
-40 NIFIGWGRKKSGLKA
+40 GWGRKKSGLKA
-55 MNLAKRYRVK
+55 MNLAKKYNTK

-82 NSPSFSIVKDD
+82 NSPSFSMVKDD
-93 IGIYYDATMPSKL
+93 IGIYYDATAPSKL

-136 KYNNNLDIPD
+136 KYNNNLNIPD
-146 DYFQKDEKRVLVI
+146 DYFQKDEKRVLII

-175 FKTVDM
+175 FKTLNM

-190 KSKIYIK
+190 DSKIYIK
-197 IHPDVLSGKKQSDF
+197 IHPDVLSGKKQSDLDI
-211 NAQDLPSKCVV
+211 NSLP
-222 IKENYNP
+222 KECILIIENFNP
-229 IELLSHFKKVYTK
+229 IALLEFFDKVYTK

-249 ALIQEC
+249 ALMQEC
-255 ECVCY
+255 ECICY

-296 YAEYFNPYLNQKSN
+296 YSEYFNPYLNQKSN

-319 KYKDIEKANSNRLFM
+319 KYKDIEKANSNRLFFF
-334 LGFTLWKRHFIKPF
+334 GFSKWKRKFVKPF
-348 FKAKNNK
+348 FIAKNNE
-355 IIFLNSIKS
+355 IIFLDFLDCLKNIQ
-364 LARYKLKEDDKFFIW
+364 LKENDKFFIW
-379 GKKYDDN
+379 GRRIDYNVLKTTLIKKAQDE
-386 TLKNLLLVKVK
+386 NLLH
-397 EQNLTNF
+397 F
-404 SPKVSLVE
+404 APKISLVE

-451 LQNEIFDENML
+451 LQNEIFDENIL
-462 SRAKNIIKIL
+462 NRAKNIIKIL

-528 AKNQDAYII
+528 TKNQDAYII

-633 GALITYPRY
+633 GALIIYPRY

>member
-1 MFYLKCNILFY
+1 
-12 TTSKKLIINIRSF
+12 TSKKLITNVKNFYTIF
-25 HKVSLYKFY
+25 LYK
-34 KNISNQ
+34 KNLKINKDDL
-40 NIFIGWGRKKSGLKA
+40 FFGWGRKKSGLKA
-55 MNLAKRYRVK
+55 MNLAKKYNTK

-82 NSPSFSIVKDD
+82 NSPSFSMVKDD

-115 KDEEIKQAKK
+115 KGEEIKQAKK

-146 DYFQKDEKRVLVI
+146 DYFQKDEKRVLI
-159 TQTAN
+159 IAQTAN

-190 KSKIYIK
+190 DSKIYIK
-197 IHPDVLSGKKQSDF
+197 IHPDVLSGKKQSDLDI
-211 NAQDLPSKCVV
+211 NSLP
-222 IKENYNP
+222 KECILISENFNP
-229 IELLSHFKKVYTK
+229 IALLEFFDKVYTK

-296 YAEYFNPYLNQKSN
+296 YSEYFNPYLNQKSN

-319 KYKDIEKANSNRLFM
+319 KYKSIEKANSNRLFM
-334 LGFTLWKRHFIKPF
+334 LGFTLWKRYFIKPF
-348 FKAKNNK
+348 FKAKNNE

-379 GKKYDDN
+379 GKKYDEN
-386 TLKNLLLVKVK
+386 TLKNLLLVKAK
-397 EQNLTNF
+397 EQNLTSF
-404 SPKVSLVE
+404 TPKVSLVE

-437 LYIDPNKP
+437 LYIDPNKV

-451 LQNEIFDENML
+451 LQNEIFDKNML
-462 SRAKNIIKIL
+462 NRAKNIIKTL

-478 KYNGLKHENLK
+478 KYNGLKHEDLK

-528 AKNQDAYII
+528 SKNQDAYII

-611 LTKDKHKCERRTR
+611 LTKDKYRCERRTR

-654 VCLDIMLNLQKDYF
+654 VCLDIMLNLQKAYF
-668 SKKHIKLAIDF
+668 SKKYIKLAIDF
-679 KTFMLR
+679 KTFILR

>member
-1 MFYLKCNILFY
+1 MKHYSI
-12 TTSKKLIINIRSF
+12 SKKLIANVRNFYTI
-25 HKVSLYKFY
+25 SLYKKKSKINKDDLFL
-34 KNISNQ
+34 
-40 NIFIGWGRKKSGLKA
+40 GWGRKKSGLKA
-55 MNLAKRYRVK
+55 INLAKKYKAK

-82 NSPSFSIVKDD
+82 NSPSFSMVKDD
-93 IGIYYDATMPSKL
+93 IGIYYDATAPSKL

-125 AIELIKKYKIS
+125 VIELIKKYKIS

-146 DYFQKDEKRVLVI
+146 DYFQKDEKRVLII

-190 KSKIYIK
+190 DSKIYIK
-197 IHPDVLSGKKQSDF
+197 IHPDILSGKKQSDLDI
-211 NAQDLPSKCVV
+211 NSLP
-222 IKENYNP
+222 KECILITENFNP
-229 IELLSHFKKVYTK
+229 IALLEFFDKVYTK

-249 ALIQEC
+249 ALMQGC

-296 YAEYFNPYLNQKSN
+296 YSEYFNPYLNQKSN

-334 LGFTLWKRHFIKPF
+334 LGFTLWKRYFIRPF
-348 FKAKNNK
+348 FKAKDNK
-355 IIFLNSIKS
+355 IIFLNSLKS
-364 LARYKLKEDDKFFIW
+364 LARYKLKENDKFFIW
-379 GKKYDDN
+379 GKRIDYNALKT
-386 TLKNLLLVKVK
+386 TLIKKAQDENLLH
-397 EQNLTNF
+397 F
-404 SPKVSLVE
+404 IPKISLVE

-431 IVDDKG
+431 NVDDKG
-437 LYIDPNKP
+437 LYIDPNKA

-462 SRAKNIIKIL
+462 NRAKNIIKIL

-489 INAKIGQKVILIPA
+489 INAKIGQKIILIPA
-503 QVEDDASMILGG
+503 QVEDDVSMILGG

-604 PFYAGWG
+604 PFYAGWD
-611 LTKDKHKCERRTR
+611 LTKDKYRCERRTR

-633 GALITYPRY
+633 GALIIYPRY

-654 VCLDIMLNLQKDYF
+654 VCLDIMLNLQKAYF
-668 SKKHIKLAIDF
+668 SKKYIKLAIDF

>member
-1 MFYLKCNILFY
+1 MKYY
-12 TTSKKLIINIRSF
+12 STSKKLITNVKNFYTIF
-25 HKVSLYKFY
+25 LYK
-34 KNISNQ
+34 KNLKINKDDL
-40 NIFIGWGRKKSGLKA
+40 FFGWGRKKSGLKA
-55 MNLAKRYRVK
+55 MNLAKKYNTK

-82 NSPSFSIVKDD
+82 NSPSFSMVKDD

-115 KDEEIKQAKK
+115 KGEEIKQAKK

-146 DYFQKDEKRVLVI
+146 DYFQKDEKRVLI
-159 TQTAN
+159 IAQTAN

-190 KSKIYIK
+190 DSKIYIK
-197 IHPDVLSGKKQSDF
+197 IHPDVLSGKKQSDLDI
-211 NAQDLPSKCVV
+211 NSLP
-222 IKENYNP
+222 KECILISENFNP
-229 IELLSHFKKVYTK
+229 IALLEFFDKVYTK

-296 YAEYFNPYLNQKSN
+296 YSEYFNPYLNQKSN

-319 KYKDIEKANSNRLFM
+319 KYKSIEKANSNRLFM
-334 LGFTLWKRHFIKPF
+334 LGFTLWKRYFIKPF
-348 FKAKNNK
+348 FKAKNNE

-364 LARYKLKEDDKFFIW
+364 LARYKLKKDDKFFIW
-379 GKKYDDN
+379 GKKYDEN
-386 TLKNLLLVKVK
+386 TLKNLLLVKAK
-397 EQNLTNF
+397 EQNLTSF
-404 SPKVSLVE
+404 TPKVSLVE

-437 LYIDPNKP
+437 LYIDPNKV

-451 LQNEIFDENML
+451 LQNEIFDKNML
-462 SRAKNIIKIL
+462 NRAKNIIKTL

-478 KYNGLKHENLK
+478 KYNGLKHEDLK

-528 AKNQDAYII
+528 SKNQDAYII

-611 LTKDKHKCERRTR
+611 LTKDKYRCERRTR

-654 VCLDIMLNLQKDYF
+654 VCLDIMLNLQKAYF
-668 SKKHIKLAIDF
+668 SKKYIKLAIDF
-679 KTFMLR
+679 KTFILR

>member
-1 MFYLKCNILFY
+1 SI
-12 TTSKKLIINIRSF
+12 SKKLIANVRNFYTI
-25 HKVSLYKFY
+25 SLYKENLKINKDDLF
-34 KNISNQ
+34 
-40 NIFIGWGRKKSGLKA
+40 FGWGRKKSGLKA
-55 MNLAKRYRVK
+55 MNLAKKYKAK

-82 NSPSFSIVKDD
+82 NSPSFSMVKDD

-115 KDEEIKQAKK
+115 KGEEIKQAKK

-146 DYFQKDEKRVLVI
+146 DYFQKDEKRVLI
-159 TQTAN
+159 IAQTAN

-190 KSKIYIK
+190 DSKIYIK
-197 IHPDVLSGKKQSDF
+197 IHPDVLSGKKQSDLDI
-211 NAQDLPSKCVV
+211 NSLP
-222 IKENYNP
+222 KECILISENFNP
-229 IELLSHFKKVYTK
+229 IALLEFFDKVYTK

-296 YAEYFNPYLNQKSN
+296 YSEYFNPYLNQKSN

-334 LGFTLWKRHFIKPF
+334 LGFTLWKRYFIKPF
-348 FKAKNNK
+348 FKAKNNE

-379 GKKYDDN
+379 GKKYDEN
-386 TLKNLLLVKVK
+386 TLKNLLLVKAK

-404 SPKVSLVE
+404 TPKVSLVE

-437 LYIDPNKP
+437 LYIDPNKV

-451 LQNEIFDENML
+451 LQNEIFDKNML
-462 SRAKNIIKIL
+462 NRAKNIIKTL

-478 KYNGLKHENLK
+478 KYNGLKHEDLK

-528 AKNQDAYII
+528 SKNQDAYII

-611 LTKDKHKCERRTR
+611 LTKDKYRCERRTR

-633 GALITYPRY
+633 GALIIYPRY

-654 VCLDIMLNLQKDYF
+654 VCLDIMLNLQKAYF
-668 SKKHIKLAIDF
+668 SKKYIKLAIDF
-679 KTFMLR
+679 KTFILR

>member
-1 MFYLKCNILFY
+1 MKHYSI
-12 TTSKKLIINIRSF
+12 SKKLIANVRNFYTI
-25 HKVSLYKFY
+25 SLYKKKSKINKDDLFL
-34 KNISNQ
+34 
-40 NIFIGWGRKKSGLKA
+40 GWGRKKSGLKA
-55 MNLAKRYRVK
+55 INLAKKYKAK

-82 NSPSFSIVKDD
+82 NSPSFSMVKDD
-93 IGIYYDATMPSKL
+93 IGIYYDATAPSKL

-125 AIELIKKYKIS
+125 VIELIKKYKIS

-146 DYFQKDEKRVLVI
+146 DYFQKDEKRVLII

-190 KSKIYIK
+190 DSKIYIK
-197 IHPDVLSGKKQSDF
+197 IHPDVLSGKKQSDLDI
-211 NAQDLPSKCVV
+211 NSLP
-222 IKENYNP
+222 KECILITENFNP
-229 IELLSHFKKVYTK
+229 IALLEFFDKVYTK

-249 ALIQEC
+249 ALMQGC

-296 YAEYFNPYLNQKSN
+296 YSEYFNPYLNQKSN

-334 LGFTLWKRHFIKPF
+334 LGFTLWKRYFIRPF
-348 FKAKNNK
+348 FKAKDNK
-355 IIFLNSIKS
+355 IIFLNSLKS
-364 LARYKLKEDDKFFIW
+364 LARYKLKENDKFFIW
-379 GKKYDDN
+379 GKRIDYNALKT
-386 TLKNLLLVKVK
+386 TLIKKAQDENLLH
-397 EQNLTNF
+397 F
-404 SPKVSLVE
+404 IPKISLVE

-431 IVDDKG
+431 NVDDKG
-437 LYIDPNKP
+437 LYIDPNKA

-462 SRAKNIIKIL
+462 NRAKNIIKIL

-489 INAKIGQKVILIPA
+489 INAKIGQKIILIPA
-503 QVEDDASMILGG
+503 QVEDDVSMILGG

-611 LTKDKHKCERRTR
+611 LTKDKYRCERRTR

-633 GALITYPRY
+633 GALIIYPRY

-654 VCLDIMLNLQKDYF
+654 VCLD
-668 SKKHIKLAIDF
+668 
-679 KTFMLR
+679 
-685 KIRRFYEFLAKK
+685 

>member
-1 MFYLKCNILFY
+1 MSSYSI
-12 TTSKKLIINIRSF
+12 SKKLIANVRNFYTI
-25 HKVSLYKFY
+25 SLYK
-34 KNISNQ
+34 KNSKINKDD
-40 NIFIGWGRKKSGLKA
+40 FFLGWGRKKSGLKA
-55 MNLAKRYRVK
+55 MNLAKKHKAK

-93 IGIYYDATMPSKL
+93 IGIYYDAIAPSKL

-146 DYFQKDEKRVLVI
+146 DYFQKDEKRVLII

-190 KSKIYIK
+190 DSKIYIK
-197 IHPDVLSGKKQSDF
+197 IHPDVLSGKKQSDLDI
-211 NAQDLPSKCVV
+211 NSLP
-222 IKENYNP
+222 KECILISENFNP
-229 IELLSHFKKVYTK
+229 IALLEFFDKVYTK

-260 GMPFYAGWGLTKDKL
+260 GMPFYAGWGLIKDKL

-296 YAEYFNPYLNQKSN
+296 YSEYFNPYLNQKSN

-334 LGFTLWKRHFIKPF
+334 LGFTLWKRYFIKPF
-348 FKAKNNK
+348 FKAKNNE

-379 GKKYDDN
+379 GKKYDEN
-386 TLKNLLLVKVK
+386 TLKNLLLVKAK
-397 EQNLTNF
+397 EQNLTSF
-404 SPKVSLVE
+404 TPKVSLVE

-437 LYIDPNKP
+437 LYIDPNKV

-451 LQNEIFDENML
+451 LQNEIFDKNML
-462 SRAKNIIKIL
+462 NRAKNIIKTL

-478 KYNGLKHENLK
+478 KYNGLKHEDLK

-528 AKNQDAYII
+528 SKNQDAYII

-611 LTKDKHKCERRTR
+611 LTKDKYRCERRTR

-654 VCLDIMLNLQKDYF
+654 VCLDIMLNLQKAYF
-668 SKKHIKLAIDF
+668 SKKYIKLAIDF
-679 KTFMLR
+679 KTFILR